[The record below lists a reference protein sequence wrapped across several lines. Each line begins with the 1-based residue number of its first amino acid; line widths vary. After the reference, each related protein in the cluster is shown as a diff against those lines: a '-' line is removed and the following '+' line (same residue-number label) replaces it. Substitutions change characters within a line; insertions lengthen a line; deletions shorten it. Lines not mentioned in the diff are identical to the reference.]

1 MGNSNATASLI
12 EEESSKQETNGIS
25 PLDSVS
31 VETTQDQVFLAG
43 EGKDGDKE
51 KESLKLEETNGM
63 SPLNSVS
70 VDTTQDQVFLEDEGK
85 DDDQEQESLKLE
97 TNGMPPLNSV
107 SVETTEDQLFLA
119 GEGKHGDEEK
129 EILPSCITE
138 TEPQSKELVDE
149 PKVKNVKEEMH
160 QSGLESSVMETD
172 EQLQKQTSV
181 AEGVETVCEV
191 AELPIIT
198 TQSFVSK
205 LNTTEPD
212 NEEKLS
218 VIDDNITEGVQTVC
232 EETEVEELLSMTGTE
247 AKMINESLEEIV
259 SSEEDVKLDQETGIE
274 QKTEREELPEIEPQE
289 ILNLDYLVV
298 DYEEVTNEEKADKA
312 IPNPI
317 SQESNA
323 IQESGIGVYK
333 EEKGME
339 LKRKASLK
347 RMSRCRSLPVSH
359 NSRVI
364 GDSVVQN
371 LVSEVVFPSRNK
383 KGLEKAN
390 ASETMLVSCVGSNKT
405 QEATE
410 VVTEG
415 NKEARF
421 EMRSPS
427 FGNDL
432 RIEERNDEPTEKTP
446 LLCQDKTEIYE
457 ETIDVEEKTVMLKRS
472 ESVKTRGLEM
482 SVGFLKKHS
491 NSFKETKGSGDNLLD
506 KKASSGAM
514 KGIVRKRSKSSLLGT
529 CLCCTTSMN

>member
-181 AEGVETVCEV
+181 AEGV
-191 AELPIIT
+191 
-198 TQSFVSK
+198 
-205 LNTTEPD
+205 
-212 NEEKLS
+212 
-218 VIDDNITEGVQTVC
+218 QTVC

-317 SQESNA
+317 SQESNS

-364 GDSVVQN
+364 GDSVVQK

-421 EMRSPS
+421 EMRFPS

-482 SVGFLKKHS
+482 SAGFLKKHS

-529 CLCCTTSMN
+529 CLCCTISMN